1 MPKMEKLY
9 DFEPPRRA
17 VSAKEPIRPV
27 RKFTPVSQPLNGLC
41 PVVTRKKLIRIGKC
55 EPV

>member
-1 MPKMEKLY
+1 MEKLY